1 MCVRSSARSTLAEG
15 RDGGMYYH
23 ACSMSNMLPNIA
35 EVEEAFAFLD
45 DWEDRYRYIMD
56 LGEKLPEM
64 SDAER
69 VEDNLIHGCQSVV
82 WVSLHRDDGIVTLLA
97 DSDSGLVKGL
107 AALVVI
113 AIQGMTPEEIVR
125 YDLNGFFSM
134 LQLHE
139 HLSPTRS
146 NGLHGMIQQVRARAA
161 EMAAC

>member
-1 MCVRSSARSTLAEG
+1 MPQAIPTL
-15 RDGGMYYH
+15 D
-23 ACSMSNMLPNIA
+23 
-35 EVEEAFAFLD
+35 EVKEAFAFLD

-56 LGEKLPEM
+56 LGEKLPPM
-64 SDAER
+64 PAEDR
-69 VEDNLIHGCQSVV
+69 VDSNLVHGCQSVV
-82 WVSLHRDDGIVTLLA
+82 WVSLHRDDGIVTLRA

-113 AIQGMTPEEIVR
+113 ALQGMTPEEIVR
-125 YDLNGFFSM
+125 YDLGDFFST

>member
-1 MCVRSSARSTLAEG
+1 MPQAIPTL
-15 RDGGMYYH
+15 D
-23 ACSMSNMLPNIA
+23 
-35 EVEEAFAFLD
+35 EVKEAFAFLD

-56 LGEKLPEM
+56 LGEKLSLMP
-64 SDAER
+64 
-69 VEDNLIHGCQSVV
+69 VEDRVDSNLIHGCQSVV

-113 AIQGMTPEEIVR
+113 ALQGMTPEEIVR
-125 YDLNGFFSM
+125 HDLGDFFST

>member
-1 MCVRSSARSTLAEG
+1 MPQAIPTL
-15 RDGGMYYH
+15 D
-23 ACSMSNMLPNIA
+23 
-35 EVEEAFAFLD
+35 EVKEAFAFLD

-56 LGEKLPEM
+56 LGEKLPPM
-64 SDAER
+64 PAEDR
-69 VEDNLIHGCQSVV
+69 VASNLVHGCQSVV

-113 AIQGMTPEEIVR
+113 ALQGTTPEEIVW
-125 YDLNGFFSM
+125 YDLGDFFTW

>member
-1 MCVRSSARSTLAEG
+1 MPQAIPTL
-15 RDGGMYYH
+15 D
-23 ACSMSNMLPNIA
+23 
-35 EVEEAFAFLD
+35 EVKEAFAFLD

-56 LGEKLPEM
+56 LGEKLSLMP
-64 SDAER
+64 
-69 VEDNLIHGCQSVV
+69 VEDRVDSNLIHGCQSVV
-82 WVSLHRDDGIVTLLA
+82 WVSLHRDDGIVTLRA

-113 AIQGMTPEEIVR
+113 ALQGMTPEEIVR
-125 YDLNGFFSM
+125 YDLGDFFST